1 MSSIL
6 TPSATAGGETLTVTA
21 WRDYDPEAC
30 ALPAMFLGGVD
41 LAGPVAEE
49 CDRLW
54 EAGARRVRLPGVVDL
69 ADTRTPEAAA
79 RTVRALSFVR
89 DLTARAVLVE
99 WWLRTAP
106 AAPAADQAAGGSA
119 AESAVEEQWQVLTHL
134 QPPQRIDGPA
144 AADEALR
151 TWRNG
156 HYLGKCL
163 WRQGPGFVQIR
174 DRRWGHLR
182 RFTAD
187 EPHYQETIERLAYGA
202 PAGSVP
208 ADALADFHEEQLVLT
223 VGDLEWWLPYRVNRW
238 SQEAMAI

>member
-1 MSSIL
+1 MSTIL
-6 TPSATAGGETLTVTA
+6 TPPVTADGGPLTVTA

-30 ALPAMFLGGVD
+30 ALPGMHLGAVD

-54 EAGARRVRLPGVVDL
+54 ESGARRVRLPGVVDL
-69 ADTRTPEAAA
+69 TDAGTGTPEAAA

-99 WWLRTAP
+99 WRLRLAP
-106 AAPAADQAAGGSA
+106 GPEDH
-119 AESAVEEQWQVLTHL
+119 WQVLCHL
-134 QPPQRIDGPA
+134 QPPQGIEGHPA
-144 AADEALR
+144 GDEALR
-151 TWRNG
+151 TWREG

-163 WRQGPGFVQIR
+163 WRRGPGFVQIR
-174 DRRWGHLR
+174 DRRWGRLL

-187 EPHYQETIERLAYGA
+187 EPHFQEAIDRLAYGA
-202 PAGSVP
+202 PADSVP
-208 ADALADFHEEQLVLT
+208 ADALADFREEKLVLA
-223 VGDLEWWLPYRVNRW
+223 VGDLAWWLPYRVNRW